1 MRFPV
6 DTPLI
11 VIVGPTAVGK
21 TEIAIQVAREMDG
34 EIVSSDS
41 RYFYRGMDL
50 GTAKPC
56 LKDRASVQH
65 HLIDVAEPDETWS
78 LGVFKKAAL
87 ECIRNIHLKGKLPI
101 LVGGTGQY
109 IQAVIKDWQVP
120 TIEPNYRLRTILK
133 NWASEIGNED
143 LLKKLSIVDHESAS
157 QIDARNVRRT
167 IRALEVIFLTGQK
180 FSAYRGNGSL
190 QFNLKIIGLIR
201 PRTDLYQRID
211 QRIEQMISDGLVGEV
226 RGLLQK
232 GYPIELPSFS
242 AIGYWEIAN
251 YLQGKITLDEAIIQ
265 MKRRSRQF
273 VRRQSNWFKQTD
285 PSIHWFPVKEDVV
298 ENIINYITSEAG
310 WILKTNAHQA
320 MG

>member
-6 DTPLI
+6 DKPLI
-11 VIVGPTAVGK
+11 AIVGPTAVGK
-21 TEIAIQVAREMDG
+21 SEIAIKVAQKLNG

-41 RYFYRGMDL
+41 RNFYRGMDL
-50 GTAKPC
+50 GTAKPS
-56 LKDRASVQH
+56 LRDRACIPH
-65 HLIDVAEPDETWS
+65 HLIDVTEPDETWS

-87 ECIRNIHLKGKLPI
+87 ECIRNIHSKGKLPI

-109 IQAVIKDWQVP
+109 IQAVIKDWCVP
-120 TIEPNYRLRTILK
+120 SIEPNHRLRSILR
-133 NWASEIGNED
+133 NWAYEIGNEE
-143 LLKKLSIVDHESAS
+143 LLNKLSIVDHESAS

-180 FSAYRGNGSL
+180 FSAYRGDGSS
-190 QFNLKIIGLIR
+190 QFDLKIIGLIR
-201 PRTDLYQRID
+201 PRMDLYKRID
-211 QRIEQMISDGLVGEV
+211 QRIEQMISDGLVDEV

-232 GYPIELPSFS
+232 GYSIELPSFS

-285 PSIHWFPVKEDVV
+285 PSIQWFPVKEGVV
-298 ENIINYITSEAG
+298 ENIIDFITSEAG
-310 WILKTNAHQA
+310 WVLKTNAQ
-320 MG
+320 